1 MTCKQQIYP
10 IARLI
15 LTISLFIFSSC
26 AYFNTFYNAQLYFEN
41 AEKQRLEKAGESI
54 PPAAIDAYGKV
65 IEKSQH
71 VIDKYPDSKYVQEA
85 RLLIGK
91 ARFHRKEYRIA
102 ETLFNQYTEIYSNE
116 VEEAEFWQALCKWK
130 LGKPQP
136 ALDVLKSMLVAS
148 TDNDFISKIHLAIA
162 EIYLETDEP
171 SKALEHLVLAAETNK
186 NRDERGQIYFRIA
199 DLAYSAENYEQALK
213 ANEEVVKNTTSKK
226 RKEEA
231 NLQIVRI
238 HRLLG
243 KWDKVKSL
251 IKSMLLDDIYRS
263 IHGDLELELV
273 KLYQMDNQIEEAIT
287 RIESIKEDYKNSKTS
302 AEAYFIHGE
311 ISLFD
316 QWNLVNAEKYFGQV
330 SREFR
335 QSMFTSTANLRAKEI
350 TEYQTSL
357 TEISSLEENSAL
369 IRAALDT
376 LEYDSL
382 KQVQEEEL
390 NTSQL
395 SISNHLYNLG
405 ELDAF
410 HFKRQDSSLAHFQRI
425 VDEFPESDFYP
436 KALFVLYYIHFT
448 NENKESADLY
458 SKRILDELPSSEY
471 ADYLRKALNLPV
483 DPESVQAI
491 LRQGELEWLVNPSNA
506 LTFYRDII
514 IKDSQSET
522 ASRAAYFLAYH
533 YDYTFFEHDSAMKYY
548 SLLNDN
554 YYDSE
559 QAIAS
564 RDRYSQLSQAVI
576 ETKKDT
582 LSEGPIFDTEQDS
595 LSNQEVDENKK
606 NEILNPKFIK
616 TKQDSLEY

>member
-1 MTCKQQIYP
+1 MVY
-10 IARLI
+10 
-15 LTISLFIFSSC
+15 
-26 AYFNTFYNAQLYFEN
+26 
-41 AEKQRLEKAGESI
+41 
-54 PPAAIDAYGKV
+54 
-65 IEKSQH
+65 
-71 VIDKYPDSKYVQEA
+71 
-85 RLLIGK
+85 
-91 ARFHRKEYRIA
+91 
-102 ETLFNQYTEIYSNE
+102 
-116 VEEAEFWQALCKWK
+116 
-130 LGKPQP
+130 
-136 ALDVLKSMLVAS
+136 
-148 TDNDFISKIHLAIA
+148 
-162 EIYLETDEP
+162 
-171 SKALEHLVLAAETNK
+171 
-186 NRDERGQIYFRIA
+186 
-199 DLAYSAENYEQALK
+199 
-213 ANEEVVKNTTSKK
+213 
-226 RKEEA
+226 
-231 NLQIVRI
+231 
-238 HRLLG
+238 
-243 KWDKVKSL
+243 
-251 IKSMLLDDIYRS
+251 
-263 IHGDLELELV
+263 
-273 KLYQMDNQIEEAIT
+273 
-287 RIESIKEDYKNSKTS
+287 
-302 AEAYFIHGE
+302 
-311 ISLFD
+311 
-316 QWNLVNAEKYFGQV
+316 
-330 SREFR
+330 
-335 QSMFTSTANLRAKEI
+335 
-350 TEYQTSL
+350 
-357 TEISSLEENSAL
+357 
-369 IRAALDT
+369 
-376 LEYDSL
+376 
-382 KQVQEEEL
+382 
-390 NTSQL
+390 
-395 SISNHLYNLG
+395 
-405 ELDAF
+405 
-410 HFKRQDSSLAHFQRI
+410 FQRI

-564 RDRYSQLSQAVI
+564 HDRYSQLSQAVI